1 MREKLYV
8 VVPAY
13 NEGETIGRVLSGIR
27 KLVPQ
32 AHIVVVDDGS
42 RDHTGKAAEQHG
54 AEVCTHIIN
63 RGLGASL
70 GTGIQCALD
79 EGAELIVTFDADL
92 QHDPNDINRM
102 VEPIIAKKADV
113 VIGSRFLKKEDLKR
127 MPFIKKIGNS
137 ALTAFT
143 NIISGTTITDSQSGL
158 RAFNRRAAERLT
170 IICDRYEVSSEII
183 AILGLNKFKIE
194 EIPIKALYNK
204 RSIAKGTNISSGIQ
218 IAAGITAKLLRLK
231 K

>member
-1 MREKLYV
+1 MPNLFV

-13 NEGETIGRVLSGIR
+13 NEAETIGRVLSGI
-27 KLVPQ
+27 KKAVPDVR
-32 AHIVVVDDGS
+32 IIVVDDGS
-42 RDHTGKAAEQHG
+42 RDNTEAAARKYG

-63 RGLGASL
+63 RGLGAAL
-70 GTGIQCALD
+70 GTGIDCALQ
-79 EGAELIVTFDADL
+79 EGADIIVTFDADL
-92 QHDPNDINRM
+92 QHDPHDINRM
-102 VEPIIAKKADV
+102 VLPILQKKADV
-113 VIGSRFLKKEDLKR
+113 VIGSRFMRKEDLKR
-127 MPFIKKIGNS
+127 MPFIKKVGNS
-137 ALTAFT
+137 CLTAFT
-143 NIISGTTITDSQSGL
+143 NVVSGTHITDSQSGL

-204 RSIAKGTNISSGIQ
+204 RSIAKGTNIQSGIQ
-218 IAAGITAKLLRLK
+218 IAAGITAKILGLK